1 MMSIPKQI
9 STSTQR
15 GVVLIVVLIMLGV
28 FSVIVVS
35 MIGGSNINFKIAGNQ
50 QYRMEAKLAARNGVE
65 SYISNPANFALPLP
79 TSNAYVNSDFN
90 GDGVAD
96 MVAVVAPPECL
107 RAVPILQ
114 AELDV
119 TDPQDAQCVGSAQQ
133 SNSGLFY
140 ASGSSPTGNSW
151 CSKMTWDV
159 GAAVN
164 DTKTGVALAM
174 HQGVYLRAIIG
185 TTCL

>member
-1 MMSIPKQI
+1 MKSRYPSPMLNQH
-9 STSTQR
+9 

-50 QYRMEAKLAARNGVE
+50 QYRMEAKMAARNGVE

-96 MVAVVAPPECL
+96 MVAVVAPPDCL

-114 AELDV
+114 SELDV
-119 TDPQDAQCVGSAQQ
+119 TDPHDAQCVGSAQQ
-133 SNSGLFY
+133 SNSGIFY
-140 ASGSSPTGNSW
+140 AAGSSGTGNSW

-159 GAAVN
+159 GAKVN
-164 DTKTGVALAM
+164 DAKTGVDLAM

>member
-1 MMSIPKQI
+1 MKASGQFVGRQ
-9 STSTQR
+9 QR

-50 QYRMEAKLAARNGVE
+50 QYRMEAKMAARNGVE

-79 TSNAYVNSDFN
+79 TSDAFVNSDFN

-96 MVAVVAPPECL
+96 MIAVVAPPDCL

-114 AELDV
+114 SALDV
-119 TDPQDAQCVGSAQQ
+119 ADPHDAQCLGSAQQ
-133 SNSGLFY
+133 NNSGLFH
-140 ASGSSPTGNSW
+140 ASGASSAGNSW

-159 GAAVN
+159 GARVSDA
-164 DTKTGVALAM
+164 KTGVDVAM

>member
-1 MMSIPKQI
+1 MKASGQFVGRQ
-9 STSTQR
+9 QR

-50 QYRMEAKLAARNGVE
+50 QYRMEAKMAARNGVE

-79 TSNAYVNSDFN
+79 TSDAYVNSDFN

-96 MVAVVAPPECL
+96 MIAVVAPPNCL

-114 AELDV
+114 SALDV
-119 TDPQDAQCVGSAQQ
+119 ADPHDAQCLGSAQQ
-133 SNSGLFY
+133 NNSGLFH
-140 ASGSSPTGNSW
+140 ASGSSGAGNSW

-159 GAAVN
+159 GARVSDA
-164 DTKTGVALAM
+164 KTGVDVAM